1 VASFYSLWA
10 GVVAFTFA
18 ISGPMHVVSPG
29 TIAQSMSESTGLRSP
44 AVAGG
49 LSRSVGLLELASAT
63 AILFGSDRI
72 ALAGLLA
79 ASLILVAY
87 VAYIWWLLEARPGV
101 ACGCGRGSEPAT
113 IWHLGRTCI
122 LLGAALLAAG
132 STLAES
138 VTADGHEAASLAMS
152 AVAALLIW
160 MLPAAMRTTVARQE
174 LAA

>member
-1 VASFYSLWA
+1 MA
-10 GVVAFTFA
+10 
-18 ISGPMHVVSPG
+18 PG
-29 TIAQSMSESTGLRSP
+29 GKT
-44 AVAGG
+44 
-49 LSRSVGLLELASAT
+49 
-63 AILFGSDRI
+63 
-72 ALAGLLA
+72 
-79 ASLILVAY
+79 
-87 VAYIWWLLEARPGV
+87 
-101 ACGCGRGSEPAT
+101 GRGLWLWPRLGTAT

>member
-29 TIAQSMSESTGLRSP
+29 TIAQSMSESTGLRRP

-101 ACGCGRGSEPAT
+101 ACGCGRGSEPPRSGT
-113 IWHLGRTCI
+113 
-122 LLGAALLAAG
+122 LAARA
-132 STLAES
+132 SFLVPRFS
-138 VTADGHEAASLAMS
+138 PPEARWQRASL
-152 AVAALLIW
+152 
-160 MLPAAMRTTVARQE
+160 RTATKRP
-174 LAA
+174 LSP